1 MTPAVRAR
9 LDQLEASGR
18 AERAL
23 DAARGAVVLAAR
35 DVVQNGVGPESWRYD
50 HLRRLLEQE
59 ATAAAALDVAHAA
72 LAAPLPPCPDC
83 RGEGLVVTE
92 IGPTRSMPLDCRAC
106 GGTGRLA

>member
-35 DVVQNGVGPESWRYD
+35 VGPESWRYD